1 MKKLNPDHIA
11 AIQKSVNNCPYF
23 SLLSMDIVSLEP
35 GRSVLKI
42 DVQEKHL
49 QPYGMVHGGVYS
61 SMIDAA
67 CFWAGYTEIEEPLG
81 LTTVEMKLNYL
92 TPASRG
98 IFVAEGKVVKTGKT
112 LCLSEA
118 TIVDQAERLLA
129 HGTATMMVLQS
140 LKIKDQSELPP
151 KFLGISVRNL
161 YRKLGRPKAEPKEF
175 KHPPSPLK

>member
-1 MKKLNPDHIA
+1 MKTLNPDHIA

-35 GRSVLKI
+35 GRSVLKME
-42 DVQEKHL
+42 VQEKHL

-92 TPASRG
+92 APASNG
-98 IFVAEGKVVKTGKT
+98 IFIAEGKVIKTGKT

-118 TIVDQAERLLA
+118 TIADQAGRLLA
-129 HGTATMMVLQS
+129 HGTATMMLLESLQ
-140 LKIKDQSELPP
+140 IKGQSALPQ
-151 KFLGISVRNL
+151 KFLD
-161 YRKLGRPKAEPKEF
+161 
-175 KHPPSPLK
+175 

>member
-1 MKKLNPDHIA
+1 MKKLNPDHVA
-11 AIQKSVNNCPYF
+11 AVQKIVNFSPYF

-42 DVQEKHL
+42 NLQEKHL

-67 CFWAGYTEIEEPLG
+67 CFWAGYTEIEEHLG

-92 TPASRG
+92 APASSGVFMAQGR
-98 IFVAEGKVVKTGKT
+98 VVKTGKS
-112 LCLSEA
+112 LCLSKA
-118 TIVDQAERLLA
+118 TIADQEGRLLA

-140 LKIKDQSELPP
+140 LTIQGQTRLPV
-151 KFLGISVRNL
+151 KFLD
-161 YRKLGRPKAEPKEF
+161 
-175 KHPPSPLK
+175 

>member
-1 MKKLNPDHIA
+1 MKKLNPAHVA

-23 SLLSMDIVSLEP
+23 SLLSMDIVSLEL
-35 GRSVLKI
+35 GSSVLKI
-42 DVQEKHL
+42 EVQEKHL

-67 CFWAGYTEIEEPLG
+67 CFWACYTEIEEPLG

-92 TPASRG
+92 APASSG
-98 IFVAEGKVVKTGKT
+98 IFIAEGKVVKTGKT

-118 TIVDQAERLLA
+118 TIADQEEKLLA

-140 LKIKDQSELPP
+140 LEIKGQAALPQ
-151 KFLGISVRNL
+151 KFLD
-161 YRKLGRPKAEPKEF
+161 
-175 KHPPSPLK
+175 

>member
-1 MKKLNPDHIA
+1 MKKLNPDHVA
-11 AIQKSVNNCPYF
+11 AVQKIVNFSPYF
-23 SLLSMDIVSLEP
+23 SLLSMGIVSLEP

-42 DVQEKHL
+42 DLQEKHL

-67 CFWAGYTEIEEPLG
+67 CFWAGYTEIEEHLG

-92 TPASRG
+92 APASSGVFMAQGR
-98 IFVAEGKVVKTGKT
+98 VVKTGKS

-118 TIVDQAERLLA
+118 AIADQEGRLLA

-140 LKIKDQSELPP
+140 LTIQGQTRLPV
-151 KFLGISVRNL
+151 KFLD
-161 YRKLGRPKAEPKEF
+161 
-175 KHPPSPLK
+175 

>member
-1 MKKLNPDHIA
+1 MKKLNPEHVA

-23 SLLSMDIVSLEP
+23 SLLSMGIVSLEP

-42 DVQEKHL
+42 EVHEKHL

-92 TPASRG
+92 AQLQ
-98 IFVAEGKVVKTGKT
+98 VAF
-112 LCLSEA
+112 
-118 TIVDQAERLLA
+118 LL
-129 HGTATMMVLQS
+129 
-140 LKIKDQSELPP
+140 
-151 KFLGISVRNL
+151 
-161 YRKLGRPKAEPKEF
+161 RKG
-175 KHPPSPLK
+175 PL

>member
-1 MKKLNPDHIA
+1 MKKLNPDHVA
-11 AIQKSVNNCPYF
+11 AVQKIVNFSPYF

-42 DVQEKHL
+42 NLQEKHL
-49 QPYGMVHGGVYS
+49 QPYGIVHGGVYS

-67 CFWAGYTEIEEPLG
+67 CFWAGYTEIEEHLG

-92 TPASRG
+92 APASSGVFMAQGR
-98 IFVAEGKVVKTGKT
+98 VVKTGKS

-118 TIVDQAERLLA
+118 AIADQEGRLLA

-140 LKIKDQSELPP
+140 LTIQGQTRLPV
-151 KFLGISVRNL
+151 KFLD
-161 YRKLGRPKAEPKEF
+161 
-175 KHPPSPLK
+175 

>member
-1 MKKLNPDHIA
+1 MKKLNPDHA
-11 AIQKSVNNCPYF
+11 AAVQKSVNKCPYF
-23 SLLSMDIVSLEP
+23 SLLAMEIVSLEA

-42 DVQEKHL
+42 EVQEKHL

-61 SMIDAA
+61 SMMDAA

-92 TPASRG
+92 APASSG
-98 IFVAEGKVVKTGKT
+98 IFIAKGNVLKSGKT

-118 TIVDQAERLLA
+118 TIIDQKNKLLA

-140 LKIKDQSELPP
+140 LQIQDQSSLPV
-151 KFLGISVRNL
+151 KFLD
-161 YRKLGRPKAEPKEF
+161 
-175 KHPPSPLK
+175 